1 MMPTMQG
8 CCLLGMDEWFHHE
21 VGGPF
26 LGFVD
31 GDHVV
36 SGAPDLACSYPGM
49 PSGFCWR
56 DTWVRGHILSF
67 LLICKLLKDT
77 NCA

>member
-36 SGAPDLACSYPGM
+36 SGAPEPGLFL
-49 PSGFCWR
+49 PWDAF
-56 DTWVRGHILSF
+56 WV
-67 LLICKLLKDT
+67 LLEGYMGEGSHTLFPTHL
-77 NCA
+77 